1 MDANI
6 DEIYAVF
13 GELVAVQAIS
23 MRRLQAQIAEL
34 QEKLMLAQRQIEKL
48 EGKDDALG
56 QPSLNGDEG
65 REVSVVE
72 GGGQADDGRAPLA
85 PISGNTGDE
94 R

>member
-23 MRRLQAQIAEL
+23 MRRLQAQGSEL

-48 EGKDDALG
+48 EGKDVT
-56 QPSLNGDEG
+56 GDSDNSHHDG
-65 REVSVVE
+65 REVPVAE
-72 GGGQADDGRAPLA
+72 GGGQADDGRASLA
-85 PISGNTGDE
+85 PVPGNTGDE